1 MNDLKGIIEDCNKS
15 DLVSDKVIKK
25 VIEIIGQEKWQDLN
39 DENNDVCTTMGEL
52 IITLNGIAELEKEA
66 EENGKLLQR
75 IVQLEKDVIEN
86 ESNCSMCDFPKLKQD
101 LEKENAELKERLKE
115 HESIGNAQFWKNV
128 WSWKIK
134 ADQLIKAREL
144 LNEWVELFKPQ
155 FDVFPPTPI
164 QVKTEQFLKE
174 SEVEK

>member
-1 MNDLKGIIEDCNKS
+1 MVKSKDKTCYKFPKEEELKNRVLNGGRGSGRTLRLLCEVYENKIED
-15 DLVSDKVIKK
+15 
-25 VIEIIGQEKWQDLN
+25 
-39 DENNDVCTTMGEL
+39 
-52 IITLNGIAELEKEA
+52 
-66 EENGKLLQR
+66 LQH
-75 IVQLEKDVIEN
+75 
-86 ESNCSMCDFPKLKQD
+86 LKR
-101 LEKENAELKERLKE
+101 ENAELKERLKE